1 MDVLRMVFCIYW
13 TCAFLNLCPNVN
25 ANGNQCMEC
34 KKKYKPCKVTHK
46 FLKILSKADQGKLVP
61 KTANDTANQH
71 LDKCLHPGYK
81 LTDTLN
87 FTICSGSSDGMCH
100 TIAPKTSDEYV
111 ISLYCKR
118 CFRHCDC
125 PELNKGNALRE
136 EAIIV
141 TLCLAAYYFLRNYN
155 LLA

>member
-1 MDVLRMVFCIYW
+1 
-13 TCAFLNLCPNVN
+13 
-25 ANGNQCMEC
+25 MEC

-81 LTDTLN
+81 LTGNCASHSHSIYIIHNNCFLDTLN
-87 FTICSGSSDGMCH
+87 FTICSGSSDGICH

-141 TLCLAAYYFLRNYN
+141 TLCLAAYYLLRNYN